1 MSELIKS
8 LNELIKSVAK
18 QPMMSL
24 LLVIF
29 LVLIW
34 VQVDKLDNINDTLIA
49 IHKDNTQLQQYIIAE
64 EASTEKYIDVVEDI
78 RVKIALV
85 LDKLDIDPDTAGN

>member
-1 MSELIKS
+1 MSDLLKAVE
-8 LNELIKSVAK
+8 ELIKSVAK

-34 VQVDKLDNINDTLIA
+34 VQVDKLDNINDTLNA
-49 IHKDNTQLQQYIIAE
+49 IHRDNVLLHEYVVAE
-64 EASTEKYIDVVEDI
+64 ELSTEKYIAVVEDM
-78 RVKIALV
+78 RVKIALI
-85 LDKLDIDPDTAGN
+85 LEKLDAGYTQ